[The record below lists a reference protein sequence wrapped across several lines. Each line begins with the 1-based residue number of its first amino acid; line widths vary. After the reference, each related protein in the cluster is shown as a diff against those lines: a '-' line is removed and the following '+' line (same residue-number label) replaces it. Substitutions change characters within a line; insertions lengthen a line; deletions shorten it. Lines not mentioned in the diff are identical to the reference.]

1 MPRRKP
7 TSSRSWTRTE
17 WRKYGNL
24 SLLRDKLLSNRMNR
38 TFKPRLA
45 GFALAIVIVAL
56 MIGWAAHASW
66 RQFDQLSRKLTE
78 MQIES
83 FKTADQFRANVQELD
98 YVLLRYTILRDEAD
112 RDRFLKEW
120 KKMDTWI
127 DIQRPTL
134 TTDKEGKILDQINAV
149 YDDYFAAATNL
160 LQQVV
165 DRTSDDRPLAAF
177 RKIEDASSSLLG
189 LGYQLVN
196 AHHESLTRFLA
207 DSQRSLAILRE
218 LIFGALFLL
227 LVLVASFAVVVYREM
242 IMPLRMKLVESHAI
256 IQRQEK
262 LASLGVLA
270 AGVAHEIRNP
280 LTAIKARLFTQQKS
294 LEPGSSAYDDTVVI
308 GKEIN
313 RLERIVKD
321 VLQFARPPEPHLV
334 PLRAELPL
342 REVAELMAPQ
352 LAKNAIDLKLVGMTE
367 AMIQADSQQLK
378 QVLINLIQNAAE
390 SIGRSGAIRLRA
402 HTALE
407 RLNGQTQAAVILEVD
422 DTGKGISSE
431 VQKRLFDPFFSTK
444 AGGTGLGLAIAA
456 RIVQK
461 HGGVLRF
468 RTQLNQG
475 TTFGI
480 VLPKLEPK

>member
-1 MPRRKP
+1 
-7 TSSRSWTRTE
+7 
-17 WRKYGNL
+17 
-24 SLLRDKLLSNRMNR
+24 MNR

-112 RDRFLKEW
+112 RERFLKEW
-120 KKMDTWI
+120 KKMDSWI

-134 TTDKEGKILDQINAV
+134 TTDKEGKILDRINAA

-227 LVLVASFAVVVYREM
+227 LVLMASLAVVVYREM

-294 LEPGSSAYDDTVVI
+294 LEHGSSAYDDTVVI

-334 PLRAELPL
+334 PLRADVPL
-342 REVAELMAPQ
+342 LEVAELMASQ
-352 LAKNAIDLKLVGMTE
+352 LAKNAIHLKLGAMTE

-390 SIGRSGAIRLRA
+390 SIGRSGTIRLRA
-402 HTALE
+402 HTGME

-444 AGGTGLGLAIAA
+444 ASGTGLGLAIAA

>member
-1 MPRRKP
+1 M
-7 TSSRSWTRTE
+7 
-17 WRKYGNL
+17 
-24 SLLRDKLLSNRMNR
+24 
-38 TFKPRLA
+38 
-45 GFALAIVIVAL
+45 
-56 MIGWAAHASW
+56 
-66 RQFDQLSRKLTE
+66 
-78 MQIES
+78 
-83 FKTADQFRANVQELD
+83 
-98 YVLLRYTILRDEAD
+98 
-112 RDRFLKEW
+112 
-120 KKMDTWI
+120 
-127 DIQRPTL
+127 
-134 TTDKEGKILDQINAV
+134 
-149 YDDYFAAATNL
+149 
-160 LQQVV
+160 

-227 LVLVASFAVVVYREM
+227 LVLMASLAVVVYREM

-294 LEPGSSAYDDTVVI
+294 LEHGSSAYDDTVVI

-334 PLRAELPL
+334 PLRADVPL
-342 REVAELMAPQ
+342 LEVAELMASQ
-352 LAKNAIDLKLVGMTE
+352 LAKNAIHLKLGAMTE

-390 SIGRSGAIRLRA
+390 SIGRSGTIRLRA
-402 HTALE
+402 HTGME

-444 AGGTGLGLAIAA
+444 ASGTGLGLAIAA

>member
-1 MPRRKP
+1 
-7 TSSRSWTRTE
+7 
-17 WRKYGNL
+17 
-24 SLLRDKLLSNRMNR
+24 
-38 TFKPRLA
+38 
-45 GFALAIVIVAL
+45 
-56 MIGWAAHASW
+56 
-66 RQFDQLSRKLTE
+66 
-78 MQIES
+78 
-83 FKTADQFRANVQELD
+83 
-98 YVLLRYTILRDEAD
+98 
-112 RDRFLKEW
+112 
-120 KKMDTWI
+120 
-127 DIQRPTL
+127 
-134 TTDKEGKILDQINAV
+134 
-149 YDDYFAAATNL
+149 
-160 LQQVV
+160 
-165 DRTSDDRPLAAF
+165 
-177 RKIEDASSSLLG
+177 LLG

-227 LVLVASFAVVVYREM
+227 LVLVASLAVVVYREM

-294 LEPGSSAYDDTVVI
+294 LEHGSSAYEDTVVI

-334 PLRAELPL
+334 PVRADFPL

-352 LAKNAIDLKLVGMTE
+352 LAKNAIHLKLGGMTE

-390 SIGRSGAIRLRA
+390 SIGRSGTIRLRA
-402 HTALE
+402 HTGME

-475 TTFGI
+475 TAFGI

>member
-1 MPRRKP
+1 
-7 TSSRSWTRTE
+7 
-17 WRKYGNL
+17 
-24 SLLRDKLLSNRMNR
+24 MNQ

-66 RQFDQLSRKLTE
+66 RQFDQLSRQLTE

-112 RDRFLKEW
+112 RERFLNEW
-120 KKMDTWI
+120 KKMDNWI

-134 TTDKEGKILDQINAV
+134 TTDKEGKILDQINAA

-160 LQQVV
+160 LQPVV
-165 DRTSDDRPLAAF
+165 DRSSDDRPLAAF

-227 LVLVASFAVVVYREM
+227 LVLVASLAVVVYREM

-294 LEPGSSAYDDTVVI
+294 LERGSSAYEDTIVI
-308 GKEIN
+308 GEEIN

-334 PLRAELPL
+334 PVRAELPL

-352 LAKNAIDLKLVGMTE
+352 LAKNAIHLKLGGMTE

-378 QVLINLIQNAAE
+378 QVLIAAAP
-390 SIGRSGAIRLRA
+390 SCCAPIPAWSG
-402 HTALE
+402 
-407 RLNGQTQAAVILEVD
+407 
-422 DTGKGISSE
+422 
-431 VQKRLFDPFFSTK
+431 
-444 AGGTGLGLAIAA
+444 
-456 RIVQK
+456 
-461 HGGVLRF
+461 
-468 RTQLNQG
+468 
-475 TTFGI
+475 
-480 VLPKLEPK
+480 

>member
-1 MPRRKP
+1 
-7 TSSRSWTRTE
+7 
-17 WRKYGNL
+17 
-24 SLLRDKLLSNRMNR
+24 MNQ

-66 RQFDQLSRKLTE
+66 RQFDQLSRQLTE

-112 RDRFLKEW
+112 RERFLNEW
-120 KKMDTWI
+120 KKMDNWI

-134 TTDKEGKILDQINAV
+134 TTDKEGKILDQINAA

-160 LQQVV
+160 LQPVV
-165 DRTSDDRPLAAF
+165 DRSSDDRPLAAF

-227 LVLVASFAVVVYREM
+227 LVLVASLAVVVYREM

-294 LEPGSSAYDDTVVI
+294 LERGSSAYEDTIVI
-308 GKEIN
+308 GEEIN

-334 PLRAELPL
+334 PVRAELPL

-352 LAKNAIDLKLVGMTE
+352 LAKNAIHLKLGGMTE
-367 AMIQADSQQLK
+367 AMIEADSQQLK

-390 SIGRSGAIRLRA
+390 SIGRGGAILLRA
-402 HTALE
+402 HTGME
-407 RLNGQTQAAVILEVD
+407 RLNGQTRAAVILEVD

-475 TTFGI
+475 TAFGI

>member
-1 MPRRKP
+1 
-7 TSSRSWTRTE
+7 
-17 WRKYGNL
+17 
-24 SLLRDKLLSNRMNR
+24 MNQ

-66 RQFDQLSRKLTE
+66 RQFDQLSRQLTE

-112 RDRFLKEW
+112 RERFLNEW
-120 KKMDTWI
+120 KKMDNWI

-134 TTDKEGKILDQINAV
+134 TTDKEGKILDQINAA

-160 LQQVV
+160 LQPVV
-165 DRTSDDRPLAAF
+165 DRSSDDRPLAAF

-227 LVLVASFAVVVYREM
+227 LVLVASLAVVVYREM

-294 LEPGSSAYDDTVVI
+294 LERGSSAYEDTIVI
-308 GKEIN
+308 GEEIN

-352 LAKNAIDLKLVGMTE
+352 LAKNAIHLKLGGMTE

-378 QVLINLIQNAAE
+378 QVLINFIQNAAE
-390 SIGRSGAIRLRA
+390 SIGRSGTIRLRA
-402 HTALE
+402 HTAME
-407 RLNGQTQAAVILEVD
+407 RLNGQTQAAVIIEVD
-422 DTGKGISSE
+422 DTGKGISAE

-475 TTFGI
+475 TAFGI

>member
-1 MPRRKP
+1 
-7 TSSRSWTRTE
+7 
-17 WRKYGNL
+17 
-24 SLLRDKLLSNRMNR
+24 MNR

-66 RQFDQLSRKLTE
+66 RQFDQLSRQLTE

-134 TTDKEGKILDQINAV
+134 TTDKEGKILDQINAA

-165 DRTSDDRPLAAF
+165 DRTSNDRPLAAF

-227 LVLVASFAVVVYREM
+227 LVLVASLAVVVYREM

-294 LEPGSSAYDDTVVI
+294 LEHGSSAYEDTVVI

-334 PLRAELPL
+334 PVRADFPL

-352 LAKNAIDLKLVGMTE
+352 LAKNAIHLKLGAMTE

-390 SIGRSGAIRLRA
+390 SIGRSGAILLRA
-402 HTALE
+402 HTGME
-407 RLNGQTQAAVILEVD
+407 RLNGQTRAAVILEVD

-475 TTFGI
+475 TAFGI